1 MNLKKMIVSV
11 LVVLATLT
19 ATSTASYASA
29 ISTSKVSSYASKYVT
44 RHNSKYIYISGNNCT
59 NFVSQCL
66 GDSSEGG
73 GLSQAKNINRAQAI
87 LLATKKTIDDVD
99 SWFYDTT
106 NGYRSE
112 SWASAT
118 KFGKYMKYQKK
129 CIVKD
134 YGILSKNVS
143 SIYSNLST
151 GDVLQFGYSESNICH
166 SVVVT
171 GKDVESANLYKRYA
185 YSVSVRITQNTSDKT
200 WKITKK
206 VDKNGNATFEYPN
219 FDNYSFV
226 RIIKTSYK

>member
-1 MNLKKMIVSV
+1 MIISTLV
-11 LVVLATLT
+11 LVTLT
-19 ATSTASYASA
+19 TTSTASYASA
-29 ISTSKVSSYASKYVT
+29 ISTSRVSSYASKYVT
-44 RHNSKYIYISGNNCT
+44 KHNSKYIYIRGNNCT

-73 GLSQAKNINRAQAI
+73 GLSQAKNLNRAQAI
-87 LLATKKTIDDVD
+87 LLATKKTIDDAD
-99 SWFYDTT
+99 SWFYDTA

-118 KFGKYMKYQKK
+118 KLSKYMKSQRN

-134 YGILSKNVS
+134 YGSLKNNVS

-171 GKDVESANLYKRYA
+171 GKDIESANLYKRYA
-185 YSVSVRITQNTSDKT
+185 YSVSVRIAQNTGDTT

-206 VDKNGNATFEYPN
+206 VDKNGNSTFEYPDFN
-219 FDNYSFV
+219 KYSFV